1 MFFPV
6 SLSEPPP
13 PLTSSVNEVP
23 PFPMAAT
30 FPATDFVGCCVCLS
44 DCAWAFAGLALAA
57 LLIPRANKRA
67 TEIPQRN
74 FRIVELGISLLVMGG
89 RVWIARAGSV
99 PFFTTSQNRCFG
111 SSLAQVHPIH
121 VH

>member
-6 SLSEPPP
+6 SLPEPP

-30 FPATDFVGCCVCLS
+30 LPATDFVGCCVCFS
-44 DCAWAFAGLALAA
+44 DCAWAFGGLALAA
-57 LLIPRANKRA
+57 LLIPRANKA

-89 RVWIARAGSV
+89 RVWIAHAGSI
-99 PFFTTSQNRCFG
+99 PFSTTNQNRWFCSF
-111 SSLAQVHPIH
+111 LTQVHPIRGQ
-121 VH
+121 